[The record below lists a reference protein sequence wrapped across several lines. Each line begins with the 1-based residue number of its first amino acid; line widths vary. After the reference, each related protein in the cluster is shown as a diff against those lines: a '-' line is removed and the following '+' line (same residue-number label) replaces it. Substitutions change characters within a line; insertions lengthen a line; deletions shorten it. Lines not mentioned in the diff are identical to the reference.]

1 MVESSPPGGVIKKVD
16 PVILEDDESVF
27 KGFKINAKSK
37 FTENAMTEQDYKSA
51 VQKINAFNAKEWHLL
66 EGRDN
71 LLVYADKKNLNLSK
85 SSGLS
90 AVIRKF

>member
-51 VQKINAFNAKEWHLL
+51 V
-66 EGRDN
+66 
-71 LLVYADKKNLNLSK
+71 
-85 SSGLS
+85 
-90 AVIRKF
+90 